1 MTTTLDGKI
10 KARLAGQ
17 GGDPQPARW
26 GPFQKSAP
34 VSKHL
39 FL

>member
-17 GGDPQPARW
+17 GGEIREPDWALI
-26 GPFQKSAP
+26 KNIE
-34 VSKHL
+34 L
-39 FL
+39 T